1 RFLPPWPHV
10 EDDPFGADLSRLHH
24 DPGDS
29 QKSFEYLGDAHG
41 ALPARLSAW
50 SPTEEHGFRAFL
62 YASPWSIDRSPCMRA
77 AGHHEV
83 RRSCRPHCGRRSGS
97 AAAPGLLACYPP
109 DPVHIVGGCSLART
123 RNAPLPRVSNTL
135 LALAPLGSQPL
146 RAPTRDSGEPFFIW
160 ARRWISCPPRL
171 CCAP

>member
-1 RFLPPWPHV
+1 
-10 EDDPFGADLSRLHH
+10 
-24 DPGDS
+24 
-29 QKSFEYLGDAHG
+29 
-41 ALPARLSAW
+41 
-50 SPTEEHGFRAFL
+50 
-62 YASPWSIDRSPCMRA
+62 MRA

-146 RAPTRDSGEPFFIW
+146 RAPTRDSGEPEMY
-160 ARRWISCPPRL
+160 RL
-171 CCAP
+171 LTDPDLRKRLVERGKE